1 MGAIREQWLIFIST
15 PVYIIIIGLELLL
28 THLQHRKTYTLKDTA
43 ANLYLMLLN
52 SAIDLSFRIIYL
64 AILSGLMVIIS
75 NTFVDLSKGRG
86 RAEARN
92 EVNAAIRFATEKI
105 RQDAKGASAVVT
117 PTLGTPGS
125 TLQMTVGGT
134 PVTYDV
140 LLGQLRRN
148 DNGTIATTTGT
159 NVFVGTPTFTRLENY
174 NTTLL
179 ATTTS
184 VQVAMTF
191 SYNSSS
197 TDWAYSTAMRTTM
210 TLR

>member
-1 MGAIREQWLIFIST
+1 MSSKYQHSKFKIPYST
-15 PVYIIIIGLELLL
+15 RRGFSLLELL
-28 THLQHRKTYTLKDTA
+28 
-43 ANLYLMLLN
+43 
-52 SAIDLSFRIIYL
+52 IYL

-75 NTFVDLSKGRG
+75 NTFVGLSKGRG

-105 RQDAKGASAVVT
+105 RQDLKNVSSTVATPITVPLLGVPSGTLTVKSADGLT
-117 PTLGTPGS
+117 S
-125 TLQMTVGGT
+125 I
-134 PVTYDV
+134 TYDV

-159 NVFVGTPTFTRLENY
+159 NVLVGTPTFTRLENY

-184 VQVAMTF
+184 VQVQMNF

-197 TDWAYSTAMRTTM
+197 TDWKYSAALRTTVS
-210 TLR
+210 LR

>member
-1 MGAIREQWLIFIST
+1 MQIQNSKFKIS
-15 PVYIIIIGLELLL
+15 YSASRGFSLLEL
-28 THLQHRKTYTLKDTA
+28 
-43 ANLYLMLLN
+43 
-52 SAIDLSFRIIYL
+52 IIYL
-64 AILSGLMVIIS
+64 AILSGIMVIIS

-105 RQDAKGASAVVT
+105 RQDLKSATSTIPMIVS
-117 PTLGTPGS
+117 PSLGTPGA
-125 TLQMTVGGT
+125 TLQIKKVDGNLI
-134 PVTYDV
+134 TYDV

-197 TDWAYSTAMRTTM
+197 TDWTYSAAMRTTVS
-210 TLR
+210 LR